1 MLLVLTEWH
10 YLSLSKQNKTENS
23 MTSENPARVAKLLF
37 FWRLKINKGL
47 KLPWENHHH
56 VFLHHL
62 PLSTFGTESIH
73 TRWLLGLSEKKRNS
87 PQVLVR
93 ATKLLSSFKREREKG
108 KIKKYII
115 CKFLRIDSNHIIF
128 GISCQW
134 IKSKVEECNQS
145 LLKVPA
151 NVSKSKWIT
160 VNVKFC
166 LLQDY
171 KYFWSLSICTDL
183 LIVHILPQIK

>member
-10 YLSLSKQNKTENS
+10 YLSFSKQNKTENS

-73 TRWLLGLSEKKRNS
+73 TRWLLGLSEKNATLHTCWS
-87 PQVLVR
+87 GQQSYWVLL
-93 ATKLLSSFKREREKG
+93 KKKG
-108 KIKKYII
+108 KKARLKIYHLQISENR
-115 CKFLRIDSNHIIF
+115 LLNHTIF

-145 LLKVPA
+145 LLKLPA

-166 LLQDY
+166 LL
-171 KYFWSLSICTDL
+171 LRL
-183 LIVHILPQIK
+183 